1 MNFFCECENHK
12 ALQNF
17 LGVVVFHCFI
27 STLDRSV
34 FLNICCTPYLL
45 STVWYS
51 KLSVGLRRW
60 LQSILKTKKWSMKG
74 SSLKFFGKL
83 GATFCWISLYH
94 YQNFERKFNDEV
106 SIYFLPIE
114 FSQKG
119 KNFSIMRCSSDLTI
133 LSQLLLKKN
142 QKEHAFLPFPNHKF
156 LRKV

>member
-1 MNFFCECENHK
+1 MLYAILVINSM
-12 ALQNF
+12 
-17 LGVVVFHCFI
+17 VFKVICRFK
-27 STLDRSV
+27 TL
-34 FLNICCTPYLL
+34 T
-45 STVWYS
+45 
-51 KLSVGLRRW
+51 
-60 LQSILKTKKWSMKG
+60 SIYFKDKKWSMKG

-156 LRKV
+156 LRKVEKSISDANFITLTFQNFLFRYKFWHKLV